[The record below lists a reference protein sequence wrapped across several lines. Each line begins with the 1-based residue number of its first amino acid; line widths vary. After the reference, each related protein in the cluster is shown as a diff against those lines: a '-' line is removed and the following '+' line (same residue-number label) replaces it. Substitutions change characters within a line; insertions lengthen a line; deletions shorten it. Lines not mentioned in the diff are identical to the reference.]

1 MATVITYEQAVSCC
15 ASTRFAQQLAAQG
28 PYADLDALLATAL
41 RVWWTQTGVPGWLEA
56 LAAHPKIGD
65 KKGMDGKPEAFA
77 GFSRN
82 EQSAAEQSLSSDV
95 SSELVSWNQRYLD
108 KFGFIFIIFAK
119 GRSAPEILAALMKR
133 YQRLPHEE
141 LQTAAQEQMK
151 ITELRLTALLSP
163 PGDAADAIA
172 ARTQRRAEQVLT
184 HLAPAQ
190 SGPLRSPITTHVLDT
205 ATGLPARGLPLAL
218 SKQDEVSRTWEVVG
232 EGVTNEDGR
241 VGSLMPPGHYIPPG
255 RYRMFFDTA
264 TYLTSCKLAHPAF
277 YSEVPFY
284 PEVVVEFIITAD
296 KATEHYHIPLL
307 LSPYG
312 FSTYRGS

>member
-1 MATVITYEQAVSCC
+1 MVLAITYEQAVTCC

-28 PYADLDALLATAL
+28 PYPDLDALFAAA
-41 RVWWTQTGVPGWLEA
+41 RRIWWTSTGVPGWLEA

-65 KKGMDGKPEAFA
+65 KKGMDGKPEGFA
-77 GFSRN
+77 GFSKG
-82 EQSAAEQSLSSDV
+82 EQAAASQSLSADV
-95 SSELVSWNQRYLD
+95 HAELTEWNQRYLD

-119 GRSAPEILAALMKR
+119 GKSSPQILDALKKR
-133 YQRLPHEE
+133 FNRMPHEE
-141 LQTAAQEQMK
+141 LQTAASEQMK
-151 ITELRLTALLSP
+151 ITELRLNGLFGAQ
-163 PGDAADAIA
+163 GEDAATTA
-172 ARTQRRAEQVLT
+172 ARRAEQVLT
-184 HLAPAQ
+184 HLSPGHGGA
-190 SGPLRSPITTHVLDT
+190 PLRSPITTHVLDT

-218 SKQDEVSRTWEVVG
+218 SKQDEVSKTWEIVN
-232 EGVTNEDGR
+232 EGVTNDDGR
-241 VGSLMPPGHYIPPG
+241 VGNLMAPGNYIPPG

-264 TYLTSCKLAHPAF
+264 AYLAACRQAHPAF

>member
-1 MATVITYEQAVSCC
+1 MSLRISYEQALSCC
-15 ASTRFAQQLAAQG
+15 AAQKWAQQLAAQG
-28 PYADLDALLATAL
+28 PYADIDALLAVA
-41 RVWWTQTGVPGWLEA
+41 RRIWWTQTGVPGWLEA

-65 KKGMDGKPEAFA
+65 KKGMEGKPEAFA
-77 GFSRN
+77 SFSRG
-82 EQSAAEQSLSSDV
+82 EQAAASQSLSGDV
-95 SSELVSWNQRYLD
+95 SADLVEWNQRYLD

-119 GRSAPEILAALMKR
+119 GKTAPQILESLKKR
-133 YQRLPHEE
+133 FQRLPHEE
-141 LQTAAQEQMK
+141 LQTAAHEQMK
-151 ITELRLTALLSP
+151 ITELRLTGLLGLPAES
-163 PGDAADAIA
+163 AEQVL

-184 HLAPAQ
+184 HLAPPHG
-190 SGPLRSPITTHVLDT
+190 GPLRSPITTHVLDT

-218 SKQDEVSRTWEVVG
+218 LKQDEVSKVWETVG
-232 EGVTNEDGR
+232 EGITNEDGR
-241 VGSLMPPGHYIPPG
+241 VGTLLPPGNYIVPG

-264 TYLTSCKLAHPAF
+264 AYLAACKLAHPAF

-296 KATEHYHIPLL
+296 KAAEHYHIPLL

>member
-1 MATVITYEQAVSCC
+1 MALSITYDQAVSCC
-15 ASTRFAQQLAAQG
+15 ASTKFAQQLAVQG
-28 PYADLDALLATAL
+28 PYADLDALLTAA
-41 RVWWTQTGVPGWLEA
+41 RRIWWTQTGVPGWLEA

-65 KKGMDGKPEAFA
+65 KKGIEGKPEAFA

-82 EQSAAEQSLSSDV
+82 EQAAASQTLSSDV
-95 SSELVSWNQRYLD
+95 SAELVDWNQRYLD

-119 GRSAPEILAALMKR
+119 GKAASQILEALKKR

-151 ITELRLTALLSP
+151 ITELRLCGLFGAS
-163 PGDAADAIA
+163 DAADALA

-184 HLAPAQ
+184 HLAPAPG
-190 SGPLRSPITTHVLDT
+190 GPLRSPITTHVLDT

-218 SKQDEVSRTWEVVG
+218 LKQDELSKTWETVG

-241 VGSLMPPGHYIPPG
+241 VGTLLPPGNFIAPG

-264 TYLTSCKLAHPAF
+264 VYLAACKLTHPAF

-284 PEVVVEFIITAD
+284 PEVVVEFIITPD

>member
-1 MATVITYEQAVSCC
+1 MALPITYEQALSCC
-15 ASTRFAQQLAAQG
+15 ASTRFAQQLAGEG
-28 PYADLDALLATAL
+28 PYADLDALLAAA
-41 RVWWTQTGVPGWLEA
+41 RRIWWTQTGLPGWLEA

-65 KKGMDGKPEAFA
+65 KKGMEGKTEAFA

-82 EQSAAEQSLSSDV
+82 EQAAASQTLSSDV
-95 SSELVSWNQRYLD
+95 SAELAEWNHRYLN

-119 GRSAPEILAALMKR
+119 GKAAPQILEVLKRR

-151 ITELRLTALLSP
+151 ITELRLCGLFGIS
-163 PGDAADAIA
+163 DYVESVA

-184 HLAPAQ
+184 HLAPAPG
-190 SGPLRSPITTHVLDT
+190 GPLRSPITTHVLDT

-218 SKQDEVSRTWEVVG
+218 LKQDDFSKAWETVG
-232 EGVTNEDGR
+232 EGITNEDGR
-241 VGSLMPPGHYIPPG
+241 VGTLMQPGNYITPG
-255 RYRMFFDTA
+255 RYRMFFDTSV
-264 TYLTSCKLAHPAF
+264 YLAACKLAHPAF